1 MQHEMVA
8 HRTLQIYIEGMTVQ
22 IQSDSGPVESG
33 FLQRS
38 RINMGWQIPAFYL
51 LVPLAI
57 GGYGAI
63 NNWRLIESI
72 GPLWAV
78 LFYLGHAFPPWFS
91 TCLLT
96 SLAMHL
102 LQPWKPRPIFIML
115 AGHTM
120 SCLITLPYITW
131 LIGVFASQWPHS
143 GLETE
148 PTTPL
153 AASYWGYWLRAGV
166 VWVGTNFVFDRF
178 LGLPRYRYDA
188 VTARAIADASAP
200 DPSATASSRSR
211 PAFLER
217 TPATVALAD
226 VMAVKAE
233 QHYLRIITATRSYLV
248 LHRFSDALCEL
259 PSGEGLQIH
268 RSWWVRQSAVQRV
281 RQNSRKM
288 SVTLQTG
295 EEVPVSGPYQAL
307 VRQLA
312 RSAERPVTPLA
323 GNTAS

>member
-1 MQHEMVA
+1 
-8 HRTLQIYIEGMTVQ
+8 
-22 IQSDSGPVESG
+22 
-33 FLQRS
+33 
-38 RINMGWQIPAFYL
+38 MGWQLPAFYL

-57 GGYGAI
+57 GGYGAM

-72 GPLWAV
+72 GPVWAV
-78 LFYLGHAFPPWFS
+78 AFYLGHAFPPWFG

-96 SLAMHL
+96 SLAMYL
-102 LQPWKPRPIFIML
+102 LQPWKPRPIVIML
-115 AGHTM
+115 AGHSM

-131 LIGVFASQWPHS
+131 LIGLFAGQWPQS
-143 GLETE
+143 GLAAE

-166 VWVGTNFVFDRF
+166 VWVVTNYVFDRF

-188 VTARAIADASAP
+188 VSPREIAEAATAT
-200 DPSATASSRSR
+200 PSATVSRSR

-217 TPATVALAD
+217 APATVALAD

-233 QHYLRIITATRSYLV
+233 QHYIRIITATRSYLV

-259 PSGEGLQIH
+259 PAGDGLQIH
-268 RSWWVRQSAVQRV
+268 RSWWVRRSAVQRV
-281 RQNSRKM
+281 RQHSRKM